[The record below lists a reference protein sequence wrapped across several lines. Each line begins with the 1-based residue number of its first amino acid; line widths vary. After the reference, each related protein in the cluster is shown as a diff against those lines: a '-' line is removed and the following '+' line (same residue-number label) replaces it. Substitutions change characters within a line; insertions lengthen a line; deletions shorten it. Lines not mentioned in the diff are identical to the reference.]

1 MLIELPRQLDLLAQ
15 RPAIDGDLLVLIV
28 MAILWLVG
36 GLAKVVTAKKGPAQQ
51 ARRQQEGL
59 SSKAPAQ
66 RETWQQRLARKVREI
81 QEAAQTERRT
91 PEQQTHARDAATHP
105 AGTIAIR
112 ENPKGESV
120 MAYKRPAP
128 QPIRKAVRQR
138 EAQEVG
144 AAARPE
150 ISPEPPRPLE
160 PLAVSSE
167 PHTSRFSDASSLADH
182 SLSDPD
188 ALKNAILHYE
198 ILGKPLALRDS
209 TDEAS
214 RF

>member
-1 MLIELPRQLDLLAQ
+1 MLIELSRQLDLLAQ
-15 RPAIDGDLLVLIV
+15 RPAIDGDLLILIV
-28 MAILWLVG
+28 MAILWVVG
-36 GLAKVVTAKKGPAQQ
+36 GLAKVLMAKKGPAQQ
-51 ARRQQEGL
+51 PRRQQEGL
-59 SSKAPAQ
+59 SSKPPAQ
-66 RETWQQRLARKVREI
+66 RESWPQRLARKVREI

-120 MAYKRPAP
+120 MVYKRPAP
-128 QPIRKAVRQR
+128 QPIRKAVRRR
-138 EAQEVG
+138 EAPEVG
-144 AAARPE
+144 AAA
-150 ISPEPPRPLE
+150 EPPRPLE
-160 PLAVSSE
+160 PLAISSE
-167 PHTSRFSDASSLADH
+167 SQTSSVADASTLTDL

-188 ALKNAILHYE
+188 TLRNAILHYE